1 MIHKNER
8 PYHPPQTERKYALY
22 FHGFTDRCVAGFDNN
37 FYHADFLRV
46 SNKDKAYSNYGINFA
61 IYTTKT
67 GKMAK
72 KILIVDDEG
81 QIGLILN
88 MILAER
94 DLDLA
99 YANSLLAAEEY
110 LEKNSPAIII
120 LDNKLPDGFG
130 VDFISYIK
138 NKYPSIR
145 IIMISGFGTV
155 GDVALENGADLF
167 IEKPFSMEKINDAIN
182 QVLG

>member
-1 MIHKNER
+1 
-8 PYHPPQTERKYALY
+8 
-22 FHGFTDRCVAGFDNN
+22 
-37 FYHADFLRV
+37 
-46 SNKDKAYSNYGINFA
+46 
-61 IYTTKT
+61 
-67 GKMAK
+67 MAK

-94 DLDLA
+94 DLDLD

-110 LEKNSPAIII
+110 LEKNNPAIII

-138 NKYPSIR
+138 KKYPSVR

-155 GDVALENGADLF
+155 SDVALENGADVF
-167 IEKPFSMEKINDAIN
+167 IEKPFSMDKINEAIN
-182 QVLG
+182 KVLA